1 MIKGERVS
9 VAVLEYGLLSS
20 APYVYT
26 QVERFFARL
35 KDEFGGRMIFVRGN
49 RNVMAPDVRG
59 VGDPGRPAS
68 RERLVATAFPGRR
81 SLSPLFETKRP
92 RKMRPDTGLILD
104 YGSFYN
110 P

>member
-49 RNVMAPDVRG
+49 RKVMAHLMYG
-59 VGDPGRPAS
+59 VLA
-68 RERLVATAFPGRR
+68 
-81 SLSPLFETKRP
+81 
-92 RKMRPDTGLILD
+92 ILAD
-104 YGSFYN
+104 QLLGSGS
-110 P
+110 